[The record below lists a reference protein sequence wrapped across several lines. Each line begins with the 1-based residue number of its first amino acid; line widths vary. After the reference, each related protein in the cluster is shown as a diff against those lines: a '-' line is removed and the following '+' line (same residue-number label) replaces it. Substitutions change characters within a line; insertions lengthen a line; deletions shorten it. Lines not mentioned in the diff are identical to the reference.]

1 MVKNLPAM
9 SETWVQFLDQEDERI
24 FWEKRMATHSSIL
37 AWRIPWT
44 EEPGRGCWGG
54 YSSWDLKV
62 LDTTEWLTQTNVS
75 VIFPANS
82 SLLHRIFYL
91 EVVMERYSEYSWC
104 VNKGLY
110 QSTEVVSAYLIWA
123 SSLSSC
129 LFTLFYF
136 LTMPCM
142 VCGVLVP

>member
-1 MVKNLPAM
+1 
-9 SETWVQFLDQEDERI
+9 
-24 FWEKRMATHSSIL
+24 MATHSSIL

-75 VIFPANS
+75 VIFPPNS

-91 EVVMERYSEYSWC
+91 EVVMERYCEYSWC

-110 QSTEVVSAYLIWA
+110 QSTEVVSAFDMGFITFLLSFHPFLFFNHAMHGMWHL
-123 SSLSSC
+123 SSLTRV
-129 LFTLFYF
+129 LFWGTSRWRHISTFI
-136 LTMPCM
+136 
-142 VCGVLVP
+142 GWHWKN